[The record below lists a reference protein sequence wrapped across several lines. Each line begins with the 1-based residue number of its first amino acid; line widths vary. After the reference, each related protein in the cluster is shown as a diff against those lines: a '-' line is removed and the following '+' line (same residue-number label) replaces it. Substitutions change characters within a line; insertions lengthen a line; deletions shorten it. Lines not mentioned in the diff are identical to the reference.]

1 MTALLE
7 FKQKIKGIYAQYEMY
22 LLPLLKF
29 VLALVYFS
37 WINTNMGY
45 MTALD
50 NIFIVL
56 ILSLICCILPS
67 GMMIFAGFALMVG
80 HCYALGIEVAA
91 FLLVLILFMMILFL
105 RFSSGKNIV
114 LVFTPL
120 AFAFDIPVLLP
131 IGCRTSQQCG
141 ISTSGSWRRDHLL
154 FCPYS
159 TYTVAGSS
167 WHGLRHC
174 R

>member
-120 AFAFDIPVLLP
+120 AFAGAASDRM
-131 IGCRTSQQCG
+131 RTSQQCG

>member
-80 HCYALGIEVAA
+80 HCYALGIEVAG
-91 FLLVLILFMMILFL
+91 FMLVILLFMLILRKTTRLMHIL
-105 RFSSGKNIV
+105 
-114 LVFTPL
+114 
-120 AFAFDIPVLLP
+120 
-131 IGCRTSQQCG
+131 GCIRPRIRRWDCG
-141 ISTSGSWRRDHLL
+141 WNSRI
-154 FCPYS
+154 
-159 TYTVAGSS
+159 TVVRK
-167 WHGLRHC
+167 WIWRHC
-174 R
+174 LANGIIREAASGLMVAKYYLLYGLLRIR

>member
-80 HCYALGIEVAA
+80 TWNRSGS
-91 FLLVLILFMMILFL
+91 
-105 RFSSGKNIV
+105 FSSDTDSV
-114 LVFTPL
+114 HDDPFP
-120 AFAFDIPVLLP
+120 AF
-131 IGCRTSQQCG
+131 QQ
-141 ISTSGSWRRDHLL
+141 R
-154 FCPYS
+154 
-159 TYTVAGSS
+159 
-167 WHGLRHC
+167 
-174 R
+174 